1 MTDDAIQ
8 MRAPG
13 ASTSPPPR
21 PTRSPAAP
29 VRNQSLRMPDHPDDV
44 GEPRYLLPPLPGGE
58 VRKDVF
64 RSTGPGAVRLTHIPT
79 GIVAT
84 GDGGGSE
91 AANLRRAQLLLRARL
106 LVARL
111 EREANG

>member
-1 MTDDAIQ
+1 MTDDAVQ
-8 MRAPG
+8 VRAPG
-13 ASTSPPPR
+13 ASTTPPARSLATPPPIG
-21 PTRSPAAP
+21 A
-29 VRNQSLRMPDHPDDV
+29 QCIEMPDHPDDV

-58 VRKDVF
+58 VRRDVF

-84 GDGGGSE
+84 GNGGGSE

-111 EREANG
+111 EREATP